1 MSLQKL
7 FPTTQAQKPSSMKFP
22 GRPREFNSQSN
33 QPNRN
38 ISDME
43 TDKDGNLAI
52 LGCDGSFFKFS
63 KNGLK
68 TLSYNSILENSKFL
82 VSINNDWLIMNNN
95 GVGKTIRSERQIEIP
110 KSSLPIVDIESIE
123 SSIAILTI
131 DHILI
136 LNVK

>member
-1 MSLQKL
+1 
-7 FPTTQAQKPSSMKFP
+7 
-22 GRPREFNSQSN
+22 
-33 QPNRN
+33 
-38 ISDME
+38 ME
-43 TDKDGNLAI
+43 A
-52 LGCDGSFFKFS
+52 
-63 KNGLK
+63 
-68 TLSYNSILENSKFL
+68 FL
-82 VSINNDWLIMNNN
+82 NNDWLIMNNN